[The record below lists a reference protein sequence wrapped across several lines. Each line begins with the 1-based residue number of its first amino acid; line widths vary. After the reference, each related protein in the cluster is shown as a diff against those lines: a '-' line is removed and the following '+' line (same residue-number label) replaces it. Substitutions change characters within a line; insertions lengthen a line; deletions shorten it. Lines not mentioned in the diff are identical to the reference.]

1 MLGTYFLK
9 LIKLLCIGVL
19 LFSSQ
24 IKAQQSPQVKILT
37 PAAQKE
43 DLAWLKKALQYAHAD
58 LFYYHSE
65 KEFTRRY
72 NKLLQTTR
80 QPTDALTF
88 FGRVAAF
95 NAAIRT
101 NHLYTLA
108 KGNLEDY
115 ILHLKTL
122 PLYIVALDNGLYV
135 RKDLSGAGALKAGSE
150 ILSLNGRSATSII
163 HTFSTRIPT
172 DGAIQTGKKYF
183 INQYHWPAY
192 KGFDLY
198 YALYIERPSTFL
210 VKYKEYGTAQVK
222 TVKLNGITYEEKSK
236 VLQQRFGEHWPFPPP
251 APSYRIDSVH
261 NMGVLSIPRSWR
273 GEGEPKLVAIM
284 DSVLEQMQK
293 NHIQNLVVDI
303 RGNPGGN
310 DNTPAFVM
318 GHLTKDTIQYYKS
331 IYYRQLSFDA
341 FKKVIS
347 TDPNEPKFDFTAD
360 AKRFKRD
367 KEGRYWLT
375 DAEWQGA
382 LYHYPPQ
389 RNTPFT
395 GRVFL
400 LATGE
405 NISAGSSFAALFK
418 GSGRATIIGEET
430 GSDYNFVIGGTALPI
445 ILPNSGIMVR
455 IPTLGTRYGFKEQV
469 KGRGTIPD
477 ITIIPTI
484 ADIIEGR
491 DKAMETVIEL
501 IRKKAE

>member
-1 MLGTYFLK
+1 
-9 LIKLLCIGVL
+9 
-19 LFSSQ
+19 
-24 IKAQQSPQVKILT
+24 
-37 PAAQKE
+37 
-43 DLAWLKKALQYAHAD
+43 
-58 LFYYHSE
+58 
-65 KEFTRRY
+65 
-72 NKLLQTTR
+72 
-80 QPTDALTF
+80 
-88 FGRVAAF
+88 
-95 NAAIRT
+95 
-101 NHLYTLA
+101 
-108 KGNLEDY
+108 
-115 ILHLKTL
+115 
-122 PLYIVALDNGLYV
+122 
-135 RKDLSGAGALKAGSE
+135 
-150 ILSLNGRSATSII
+150 
-163 HTFSTRIPT
+163 
-172 DGAIQTGKKYF
+172 
-183 INQYHWPAY
+183 
-192 KGFDLY
+192 
-198 YALYIERPSTFL
+198 
-210 VKYKEYGTAQVK
+210 VK

-318 GHLTKDTIQYYKS
+318 GHLTKDTIKYYKS

>member
-1 MLGTYFLK
+1 ML
-9 LIKLLCIGVL
+9 
-19 LFSSQ
+19 S
-24 IKAQQSPQVKILT
+24 

-58 LFYYHSE
+58 LFYYQSE
-65 KEFTRRY
+65 KDFTIRY
-72 NKLLQTTR
+72 NKLLQTTT

-88 FGRVAAF
+88 FGRVASF

-101 NHLYTLA
+101 NHLYTIA
-108 KGNLEDY
+108 KGSLEDY

-122 PLYIVALDNGLYV
+122 PLYIVALDKGLYV
-135 RKDLSGAGALKAGSE
+135 RKDLSEQGTIRAGSE
-150 ILSLNGRSATSII
+150 ILSINGRSATSII
-163 HTFSTRIPT
+163 QTFLSCIPS
-172 DGAIQTGKKYF
+172 DGNIQTGKKYF

-198 YALYIERPSTFL
+198 YALYIERPSAFW
-210 VKYKEYGTAQVK
+210 VKYKEYGTGQVK
-222 TVKLNGITYEEKSK
+222 TVKLNGITQEEKSK
-236 VLQQRFGEHWPFPPP
+236 VLQQRFAEHWPFPPP

-261 NMGVLSIPRSWR
+261 NAGILSIPRSWR
-273 GEGEPKLVAIM
+273 QEGEPRLDATL
-284 DSVLEQMQK
+284 DSLLDQMQK
-293 NHIQNLVVDI
+293 HHIQNLVVDI

-318 GHLTKDTIQYYKS
+318 GHLIKDTIQYYKS
-331 IYYRQLSFDA
+331 VYYRQLGFDA

-347 TDPNEPKFDFTAD
+347 SEPNEPKFDFTAD
-360 AKRFKRD
+360 AKRFTRD
-367 KEGRYWLT
+367 KAGRYWLT
-375 DAEWQGA
+375 DPAWQGA
-382 LYHYPPQ
+382 LFQYPPQ
-389 RNTPFT
+389 RDTPFT

-418 GSGRATIIGEET
+418 DIGRATIIGEET

-455 IPTLGTRYGFKEQV
+455 IPIVGTRYGFKEGV
-469 KGRGTIPD
+469 KGRGTVPD
-477 ITIIPTI
+477 IAVTPTI
-484 ADIIEGR
+484 GDIIEGR

-501 IRKKAE
+501 IQKKAE